1 MINEKH
7 DEWAES
13 ADIVIDYTQ
22 KPANITFLN
31 KKKITVKTFAKLL
44 LYALLLTFL
53 FSILIF
59 ASTSS
64 LSLFLVSLGAGTF
77 GAYACLVVTLLLF
90 TNTRWMRFY
99 VSTKTRNPRREITIR
114 NPEGTIKY
122 RTLRAAPLIDLEYDG
137 NVRDHLQRA
146 TLFTLKERTKLFFG
160 RIPGP
165 QIQELTVTLKSRAEG
180 TLTIKEY

>member
-1 MINEKH
+1 MISEKH
-7 DEWAES
+7 DEWSES
-13 ADIVIDYTQ
+13 ADILIDYTQ
-22 KPANITFLN
+22 KPAGITFLN
-31 KKKITVKTFAKLL
+31 KKKITIKTFVKLL
-44 LYALLLTFL
+44 LYAFLLTSL

-59 ASTSS
+59 SSTSS
-64 LSLFLVSLGAGTF
+64 LFLYLLTVGVGTF
-77 GAYACLVVTLLLF
+77 AGYASLVVMVLLF

-122 RTLRAAPLIDLEYDG
+122 RTLRAPPLIDLEYDG
-137 NVRDHLQRA
+137 NVRDHLQSA

-160 RIPGP
+160 KIPGSR
-165 QIQELTVTLKSRAEG
+165 IQELTVTLQGRAEG